1 MARYQEKETYDD
13 LIEKD
18 KYAAPIPG
26 QSLTDEP
33 GRWAWENP
41 PKITDPDEAVSFVI
55 TRFEQS
61 QKTQSAYTKLIT
73 AGMPIES
80 LVNTISFGGFVEGQ
94 WTVDIAEII
103 KPPLM
108 SFFIAFADEYQLPY
122 RVFNNPT
129 ELEDD
134 GIGDEQTLHLM
145 AERNP
150 RAFEQVQQSIELDLN
165 DMIQKEQGF
174 LGTPPDM
181 GGEEPLPAELPAEPN
196 LEQEIG

>member
-1 MARYQEKETYDD
+1 
-13 LIEKD
+13 
-18 KYAAPIPG
+18 
-26 QSLTDEP
+26 
-33 GRWAWENP
+33 
-41 PKITDPDEAVSFVI
+41 
-55 TRFEQS
+55 
-61 QKTQSAYTKLIT
+61 
-73 AGMPIES
+73 MPIES
-80 LVNTISFGGFVEGQ
+80 LVNTVSFGGFVEGQ
-94 WTVDIAEII
+94 WTVDIAELI

-108 SFFIAFADEYQLPY
+108 AFFIAFADEHQLPY

-150 RAFEQVQQSIELDLN
+150 RAFEQVQQSVELDLD

-181 GGEEPLPAELPAEPN
+181 GGEETLPAELPAEPN

>member
-1 MARYQEKETYDD
+1 
-13 LIEKD
+13 
-18 KYAAPIPG
+18 
-26 QSLTDEP
+26 
-33 GRWAWENP
+33 
-41 PKITDPDEAVSFVI
+41 
-55 TRFEQS
+55 
-61 QKTQSAYTKLIT
+61 
-73 AGMPIES
+73 MPIES